1 MSSKNKGADQLRGH
15 NRDDLRISFQTYK
28 KGFPIS
34 LYPWGRKRR
43 MHLLGYDRI
52 WASFYIARK
61 PVFGVFD
68 QVWHQTGL

>member
-15 NRDDLRISFQTYK
+15 NRGDLRISFQTYK

-43 MHLLGYDRI
+43 LHLLGYDRI
-52 WASFYIARK
+52 
-61 PVFGVFD
+61 
-68 QVWHQTGL
+68 